1 MTNYIGEHTWAGILG
16 HTLTSISFVMAL
28 LAAVAYFLAVQRKN
42 GDWANLGRL
51 AFRVHSTAVI
61 GVWPSCS

>member
-28 LAAVAYFLAVQRKN
+28 LAAVAYVPGGPAQE
-42 GDWANLGRL
+42 
-51 AFRVHSTAVI
+51 
-61 GVWPSCS
+61 